1 MSELASASIAQ
12 AALWIL
18 LAFSVTSWA
27 LIVLKGL
34 QAVRASRADRRFERA
49 FRQAA
54 DLEAA
59 AGLTVTDATSESPK
73 AHVAAAFF
81 GALTDAPHATHGRQH
96 VHAVHAVPG
105 GHPTHTQERWLEREP
120 SPDRKDQIERA
131 LAQSIR
137 RTRRASDKG
146 LAVLASIGSTAPF
159 VGLFGTVFG
168 IIHALSAISHRA
180 SASIDVVAGPIG
192 EALVAT
198 GVGIAV
204 AVPAVLAYNFF
215 VRRSKSLNADLD
227 DFANDLLTLAD
238 KRAFAPRA
246 ADRHGAGPASATPLR
261 HDTAREARA

>member
-1 MSELASASIAQ
+1 MSEFASTYVAH

-18 LAFSVTSWA
+18 LAFSVASWA
-27 LIVLKGL
+27 LIVLKVL
-34 QAVRASRADRRFERA
+34 QAMRTGRADRRFDRS

-54 DLEAA
+54 DLDTAAHLSHAAEA
-59 AGLTVTDATSESPK
+59 DSPK
-73 AHVAAAFF
+73 ALVAAAFF
-81 GALTDAPHATHGRQH
+81 GALTRDVRD
-96 VHAVHAVPG
+96 VH
-105 GHPTHTQERWLEREP
+105 EREHEH
-120 SPDRKDQIERA
+120 SPNRKDLCERA
-131 LAQSIR
+131 LTRGIR
-137 RTRRASDKG
+137 KERRASDKG
-146 LAVLASIGSTAPF
+146 LAVLASIGSTAPV

-227 DFANDLLTLAD
+227 DFANDLLILAE
-238 KRAFAPRA
+238 KRDFKLRAEQRQSTTPAAP
-246 ADRHGAGPASATPLR
+246 TPLR
-261 HDTAREARA
+261 KDSAREAVA